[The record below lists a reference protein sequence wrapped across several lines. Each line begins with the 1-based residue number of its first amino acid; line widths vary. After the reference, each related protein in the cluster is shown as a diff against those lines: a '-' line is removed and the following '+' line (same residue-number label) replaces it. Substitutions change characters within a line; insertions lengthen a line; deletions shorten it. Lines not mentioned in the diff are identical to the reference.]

1 MEDHGKIF
9 VEWLGDIFMETP
21 TEKMIE
27 KLKTWLMLHGRYAHK
42 EDRAPKEAYEAV
54 EECLKKLKKVVE

>member
-1 MEDHGKIF
+1 MGILE
-9 VEWLGDIFMETP
+9 P
-21 TEKMIE
+21 TNNLIE
-27 KLKTWLMLHGRYAHK
+27 RLKTFLMLHGRYSHT

>member
-1 MEDHGKIF
+1 
-9 VEWLGDIFMETP
+9 METP